1 MNPAFLRTDPNLALP
16 VNNLTTLASDY
27 NWVEEMA
34 LLTRHGLPDALR
46 IWQTR
51 IEIACEVRF

>member
-1 MNPAFLRTDPNLALP
+1 MMNRELNVAEP

-34 LLTRHGLPDALR
+34 LITRQGILA
-46 IWQTR
+46 
-51 IEIACEVRF
+51 AFVK

>member
-1 MNPAFLRTDPNLALP
+1 MNPDLNFALP

>member
-1 MNPAFLRTDPNLALP
+1 MNPTLLGTELNVLEP

-34 LLTRHGLPDALR
+34 LLTRQGCQLQIHMKKVVGS
-46 IWQTR
+46 
-51 IEIACEVRF
+51 EVRFL

>member
-1 MNPAFLRTDPNLALP
+1 MNPTLLGTELNVLEP

-34 LLTRHGLPDALR
+34 LLTRQGCQLHINMKKVVGS
-46 IWQTR
+46 
-51 IEIACEVRF
+51 EVRFL